1 MVLGIWRSTLK
12 YESRFLFLTLK
23 RIQFQAGFNVRAEI
37 LKLLKQQVEKTL
49 EDTCVGKDSEELHS
63 LGK

>member
-1 MVLGIWRSTLK
+1 MVLGIWRPTLK

-23 RIQFQAGFNVRAEI
+23 RNQFQAGFNVRAEI

-49 EDTCVGKDSEELHS
+49 EDTCVGKDPEELHS